1 LILRNAVGG
10 GVMIVGLL
18 YYHLI
23 RTTFQNMIVIE
34 KRVHL
39 IILQL
44 QRNDVPLRNLAWY
57 RVRVSKHTCH
67 F

>member
-1 LILRNAVGG
+1 
-10 GVMIVGLL
+10 MIVGLL

-44 QRNDVPLRNLAWY
+44 QRNDVPLRNLA
-57 RVRVSKHTCH
+57 
-67 F
+67 